1 MINYSIVMRGN
12 PRDPEAS
19 KKAYGTA
26 QYSTVM
32 DIEDFA
38 EHIASHGCVY
48 SRADISAIL
57 TLAVDCM
64 REQLL
69 AGQRIQL
76 GDMGTFAVA
85 LNSEG
90 ALTAAEYNPL
100 IHVKKVKVN
109 WTPGKRFQNLLSE
122 TEFNL
127 VPTREAAR
135 KVVKALKAGDTTVD
149 LSNPSTEE
157 DSGTDLEG

>member
-1 MINYSIVMRGN
+1 MINYSIILRSN

-19 KKAYGTA
+19 KKAYGNA
-26 QYSTVM
+26 QYSTIM
-32 DIEDFA
+32 DIEEFSQ
-38 EHIASHGCVY
+38 HIADHGCVY
-48 SRADISAIL
+48 SRSDISAVL
-57 TLAVDCM
+57 TKAVDCM

-76 GDMGTFAVA
+76 GDLGTFYVA

-109 WTPGKRFQNLLSE
+109 WTPGKHFQNLLSE
-122 TEFNL
+122 SEFNL

-149 LSNPSTEE
+149 LSKPKTE
-157 DSGTDLEG
+157 DSNSDLEG